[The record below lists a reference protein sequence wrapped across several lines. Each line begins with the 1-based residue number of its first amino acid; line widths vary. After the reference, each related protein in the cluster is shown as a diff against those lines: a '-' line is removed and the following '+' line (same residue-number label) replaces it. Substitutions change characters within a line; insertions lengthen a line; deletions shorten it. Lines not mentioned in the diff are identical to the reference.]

1 MLNNKR
7 LVIITSQLNEA
18 ITESLAKMTDM
29 TPLIMTLADFLK
41 SVTLFDELDCD
52 GTKIQWQKGGL
63 TITNDA
69 NTLALSRLFY
79 MPLDLFDDFNP
90 NDKDYAAAEIR
101 AYLGFALN
109 SFNTLNNALDEN
121 GHEILHPLPT
131 QWELIKKFNTT
142 CVPPNYYWGDYRFNY
157 LQGPELVY
165 SDICNFKK
173 WRGPNAPDEKL
184 IFCFE
189 RPLGNPYFSLVI
201 NGAALITTDH
211 QEVDPTII
219 TDIANQSIMLA
230 KQFDYF
236 ISESLYFYDGKQTI
250 VAFISPFI
258 IYSKK
263 NSQFDF
269 FVHKQFRKALES

>member
-1 MLNNKR
+1 MRNNKR
-7 LVIITSQLNEA
+7 LVIVTSQLNEA
-18 ITESLAKMTDM
+18 ITESLAKMTDV
-29 TPLIMTLADFLK
+29 TDLIITLADFLQ
-41 SVTLFDELDCD
+41 SITVCDEIDCD
-52 GTKIQWQKGGL
+52 RTKIQWQKGTL
-63 TITNDA
+63 TIRNDD
-69 NTLALSRLFY
+69 NTLVLSRLFY
-79 MPLDLFDDFNP
+79 MPLDLFDDFSSD
-90 NDKDYAAAEIR
+90 DKDYAAAEIR
-101 AYLGFALN
+101 AYLGFALH

-131 QWELIKKFNTT
+131 QWELIKKYNTE
-142 CVPPNYYWGDYRFNY
+142 CVSPSYYWGDSRFNH

-173 WRGPNAPDEKL
+173 WRPSAAPDENI

-189 RPLGNPYFSLVI
+189 RPVGNPYFSLVI

-219 TDIANQSIMLA
+219 TNIANQSIMLA
-230 KQFDYF
+230 KQFNYV
-236 ISESLYFYDGKQTI
+236 ISESLYFYDGHQLTL
-250 VAFISPFI
+250 AFISPFI

-269 FVHKQFRKALES
+269 FVHKQFRKVLQ